1 MNKNSVDKVFVCYI
15 YSIFINNLLDSWKKG
30 VSAGI
35 KVIQI
40 HATARKDHNE
50 KRFLQISPEI
60 IVTKYVAELINKE
73 EI

>member
-15 YSIFINNLLDSWKKG
+15 YSRFIIFQTPEKR
-30 VSAGI
+30 SAAI

-40 HATARKDHNE
+40 HAAAQKDHNG
-50 KRFLQISPEI
+50 KRFLQMSPEKI
-60 IVTKYVAELINKE
+60 LTKYVALLIYKE

>member
-1 MNKNSVDKVFVCYI
+1 MN
-15 YSIFINNLLDSWKKG
+15 
-30 VSAGI
+30 AAI

-40 HATARKDHNE
+40 HATAWKDHNE
-50 KRFLQISPEI
+50 KRFLQISPGI